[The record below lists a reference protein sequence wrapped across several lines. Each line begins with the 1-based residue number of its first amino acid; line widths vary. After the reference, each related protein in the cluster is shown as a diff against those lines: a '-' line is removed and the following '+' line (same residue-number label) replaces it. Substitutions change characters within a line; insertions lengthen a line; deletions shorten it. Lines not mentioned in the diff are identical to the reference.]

1 MIEDFLPFLLAFA
14 SLGAFQLGSLV
25 RRHVHVLIPFKDPV
39 SDAIFLACLLPW
51 LVWGYMNV
59 WYGAFLLTFVLSYS
73 VAYIREEFNV
83 AYVNVHTIISEKFPN
98 GAEEIRPVVYYWDA
112 DGNQCYQGQSVKEIL
127 KTVLLG
133 VRTPLRLDVGMVR
146 RTRPVYVQKVLF
158 PKVSVEAIDVVE
170 EKITETEEKRWIF
183 TVKVRSVS
191 FTPAPSCIDSTQG
204 WLVSAYNQQNLTRE
218 LTRKEAQLLEAK
230 TAAMSNFYARSAD
243 LLVEMI
249 NDRTPGAEVYR
260 DVTSR
265 LAPEPGE
272 QTIREPEPQP
282 EPQRRKRRGF
292 LRRRE
297 KEPEPEPDDEDGGGE
312 E

>member
-1 MIEDFLPFLLAFA
+1 MMLEDALPFLLAFA
-14 SLGAFQLGSLV
+14 SLGAFQLGSIV

-39 SDAIFLACLLPW
+39 SDVIFLACLAPW

-73 VAYIREEFNV
+73 AAYVREEFNV

-98 GAEEIRPVVYYWDA
+98 GAEEIRPVVYYWDR
-112 DGNQCYQGQSVKEIL
+112 DGQQCYQGQSVKEIL
-127 KTVLLG
+127 KTVFLG
-133 VRTPLRLDVGMVR
+133 VHTPLRLDVGMVR

-158 PKVSVEAIDVVE
+158 PMVSVEAIDVVE
-170 EKITETEEKRWIF
+170 EKITEDIQKRWIF

-191 FTPAPSCIDSTQG
+191 YTPAPSCIDSTQG

-230 TAAMSNFYARSAD
+230 AASISNFYARSAD

-272 QTIREPEPQP
+272 TPIREPRPSQEAPKP
-282 EPQRRKRRGF
+282 KRRSF

-297 KEPEPEPDDEDGGGE
+297 KEPEPEPDEGDGE